1 MGWDERYRR
10 GEHLDLAPLDF
21 IAHAAPRL
29 APGCAL
35 DLASGPG
42 RHARLLWEL
51 GWSVTAVDS
60 SAVALSHLPA
70 GIAAVCADLEKHE
83 FDIEPEAWDLICVCY
98 YLQRD
103 LFPEI
108 RAAVRKGGRVMAA
121 IPLPG
126 TINPAYTM
134 PPGELRALFQD
145 WEVEHYA
152 ESRAA
157 ELIAR
162 KPP

>member
-1 MGWDERYRR
+1 MSWDDRYRR
-10 GEHLDLAPLDF
+10 GEHLHLPPLDF

-29 APGCAL
+29 PPGRAL

-42 RHARLLWEL
+42 RHARLLSEL

-60 SAVALSHLPA
+60 SAIALSHLPA
-70 GIAAVCADLEKHE
+70 EVTAVRADIERHE
-83 FDIEPEAWDLICVCY
+83 FDIEPDAWDLICVCY
-98 YLQRD
+98 YLQHD
-103 LFPEI
+103 LFPRI
-108 RAAVRKGGRVMAA
+108 RAGVRVGGRVMAA

-126 TINPAYTM
+126 AINPAYTL
-134 PPGELRALFQD
+134 PPGQLRAIFQD
-145 WEVEHYA
+145 WDIEHYA

-162 KPP
+162 RP